1 MALKISNTTIVDN
14 NRNVI
19 NYGTTITAIGN
30 ATGATSINLSNGNY
44 FTATT
49 TGSTTWTFS
58 GQLSSSFNGFI
69 LKLTNGGSATQTWPT
84 GIKWP
89 GGTAPTL
96 TTSGIDVLVFIT
108 DDNGTTWRGIA
119 SMLDSK

>member
-1 MALKISNTTIVDN
+1 MAIKISGTTIVDN
-14 NRNVI
+14 SRNII
-19 NYGTTITAIGN
+19 NYGTTITALGSV
-30 ATGATSINLSNGNY
+30 TGATTINLSNGNY
-44 FTATT
+44 FTANT

-58 GQLSSSFNGFI
+58 GQLSTSFNGFV

-96 TTSGIDVLVFIT
+96 TTAGTDVLVFIT
-108 DDNGTTWRGIA
+108 DDNGATWRGIA